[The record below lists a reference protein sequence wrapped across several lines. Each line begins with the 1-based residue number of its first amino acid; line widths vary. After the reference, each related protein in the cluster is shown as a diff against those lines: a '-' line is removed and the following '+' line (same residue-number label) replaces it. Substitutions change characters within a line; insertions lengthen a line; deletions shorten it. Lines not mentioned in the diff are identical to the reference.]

1 MNMKY
6 QNSISRLQRYY
17 QRCAV
22 AISLVICLL
31 LSNINF
37 SMMLTYAKLDDQI
50 SFKVGDNVTAVLEN
64 GVLTLSG
71 DGSTDNFSAETAP
84 FLEYASSIQTLVIEN
99 GITNIGSYLF
109 YGLGNLSGELVLPS
123 SINHFGDYAFSGDS
137 QQNAAHFSLIRNEF
151 LTNEIVQQTPDNQVP
166 EVVPQPDTETNQPVD
181 NTTDMN
187 QPEGDIPSVNDT
199 PTSDNNSDNIGE
211 NEQVPDN
218 SLADETQGNDNSV
231 QNEQTGNESGMEDT
245 PLLAVVGTTSFS
257 MIKNLMNYTLNES
270 DEIQEVPS
278 DSIPPENES
287 ADTNTDEKLDSDVP
301 NETDPIISDQGV
313 DNENGSNSDTP
324 SADSGTTSS
333 DANEP
338 PVDEFPSVDET
349 ISSNSDAA
357 SGSDATNEPVI
368 ENPIYK
374 VETITQQTISDPAN
388 LFYAGQ
394 VGIVVCSDQNESFL
408 TAATMAGYQK
418 ADGIATV
425 IIDDKNERK
434 LPVYE
439 GKITLPLQSEGS
451 ADPYADDMFF
461 IGKFEGWTLSKNT
474 ESAVV
479 YPAGS
484 SLEVTPDSET
494 MLYSTW
500 VIEAKYRLLIKAVRK
515 DDTASYSLIEES
527 SQAPLNV
534 IEGYEYNY
542 QWQIADKNTHEENR
556 VWNNIAGA
564 QSAVYERAVEPDDV
578 SKLFRCVVTVV
589 KQAALLS
596 ESEPIQ
602 LFSEPIAA
610 AVETITVYVDAA
622 NGDDSTGEIN
632 DEQNPYKTLT
642 AAAAQ
647 LTRED
652 ADGTTESNVIV
663 LLSDYKF
670 DAALNANFLD
680 VPVTIKGQTNTI
692 KLIGLYSGD
701 KDLNINNQINLKH
714 NVVFENIT
722 LDDVGH
728 IYGNGNDITCGE
740 NVITVVSPYL
750 YGAENGKIGDKV
762 GNITI
767 KSGNYSRIAA
777 YARSTGNTPVD
788 VKNKSSVITISGGT
802 VTTLISGSANGG
814 IENADVTINI
824 SDTGTVTSLVGG
836 CQGFNN
842 NIAGYSGKTV
852 INVSGGTVTNLYGA
866 GTGRNASVPTF
877 KGDLDINVSGGTV
890 TNLYGAGTLAQVISD
905 STTSL
910 VDVDVSGGH
919 VNNIYAAGIG
929 GDIGQYKYE
938 YGSTTEYIKNPQE
951 LGSITGN
958 VNITVSGTALIG
970 NIYGSGKG
978 FDGYETITNTDQ
990 GFLDIIKGAK
1000 ENAFVKGNVVINI
1013 NGGTITGDV
1022 YGGGE
1027 GINKDAYDKSAR
1039 ITEGSTVKVV
1049 INDGVI
1055 NGNVY
1060 GGGKYANNEGTVS
1073 VTMNGGTVE
1082 KNIYGGGNQGK
1093 LLNKSEV
1100 NIYGGTIHGSVYGGA
1115 LGDSGKLLLINGA
1128 TVNMVDGTIHGNL
1141 YGGSQNSNDGK
1152 TDSKED
1158 LIFVNLVGGTIKGNV
1173 FGGSYKGYVN
1183 GSTHVHIGEDALA
1196 KCAYYTAHLN
1206 EMPELTGKTL
1216 YIEGSAYAGGDF
1228 GGDTIN
1234 YDNITIAGYSHLYID
1249 GNGYFNNGKTMT
1261 ISGGVFGSGASCD
1274 AGGVRLVTLDHFGN
1288 PAIDSNGKIL
1298 DSAST
1303 LTAIQRADQVR
1314 LINSHVRLSGQ
1325 SDVANVN
1332 QTAPYSLNQIGNLGL
1347 KDELINNIYGNSLV
1361 LQDGSTLILDSAAI
1375 EIADLKSMSG
1385 ENIVTD
1391 HTVKNTILL
1400 NSGTVFRVA
1409 YTPKD
1414 RASTVYGN
1422 LYGKTYLLA
1431 GNTAEAYAYAAN
1443 NTDQIQGEFIGFDGK
1458 DLSYESLTDFRYWKI
1473 KGDEASIA
1481 LRNTVLTAQNVQSA
1495 SDGYAVAQGSIELSP
1510 VTKNTSYKISKIT
1523 IPVGLELV
1531 EVAKNKSGEWK
1542 LAGKVESDPTTEQI
1556 AKEQDRIEG
1565 DPLSVFGL
1573 YIGMGEGFSE
1583 AAQATG
1589 SVISNES
1596 AKYDSA
1602 SSIIGNEIPA
1612 RAVTEGNIPEV
1623 EFYLTYKNDAIN
1635 ISKDIGTVIVE
1646 VEQYENDILQDIIKM
1661 NVQIVTKASSMVSE
1675 QTIDLY
1681 ASQDGNYTDELIIPA
1696 GNTMELYLKEVST
1709 SSGSSLVQKAN
1720 ILNPSDFAVTIQP
1733 INGSGWQKLS
1743 QTDPYDIKN
1752 KTAGSSILLGTTD
1765 SRFEASIEIN
1775 LYNARNFISK
1785 TDDVVTLV
1793 LSDGKQTYKVTL
1805 NIHWTES
1812 IVSKTELYS
1821 GKQYNALPA
1830 NTSSAVTQKGAV
1842 TAVFTIRDRCDLD
1855 TLWLDKGSLPIGTK
1869 MTSLLG
1875 YNNEFYT
1882 YTITG
1887 SEVDEKVLL
1896 CEFTKM
1902 WASASKLNGTVE
1914 KNQQLRLILDFDA
1927 AVLSNGTYQISLK
1940 NENGAAP
1947 VGQSLTVK
1955 AEGSPALTVNTT
1967 SESGKYSIQL
1977 THLSDTHFGQD
1988 AGLVLTLDNEN
1999 LPEWLKFSYQDKTYS
2014 PVNGKL
2020 YLPKVSDNTPI
2031 IMDTVDALNFNGN
2044 KIFKADVYAVGF
2056 NAGSSAI
2063 ANLSSSINLTA
2074 VPAYALDVNLSDTQ
2088 KRVVKAKDTLSFD
2101 VTYTLKNVNQAKI
2114 DVKVFKKSDAKYE
2127 KIASWDITGS
2137 TDVTSSG
2144 QGIINITVPENTEKG
2159 TYRILFTL
2167 GNQEV
2172 PYNIIVQ

>member
-17 QRCAV
+17 QRCAI

-50 SFKVGDNVTAVLEN
+50 SFKVGDNVTAILEN

-71 DGSTDNFSAETAP
+71 EGSTDNFSAETAP

-99 GITNIGSYLF
+99 GITTIGSYLF

-151 LTNEIVQQTPDNQVP
+151 LSNEIVQQTPENQVP
-166 EVVPQPDTETNQPVD
+166 EVVPQPDTETNQPED
-181 NTTDMN
+181 KPTDVN
-187 QPEGDIPSVNDT
+187 QPESDLPSVNDT
-199 PTSDNNSDNIGE
+199 PTPDNNSDNVGG

-218 SLADETQGNDNSV
+218 SQTDEIQGNDDSV
-231 QNEQTGNESGMEDT
+231 QNEQTGNESGLEDN
-245 PLLAVVGTTSFS
+245 PLLAVVGTKSFS
-257 MIKNLMNYTLNES
+257 MIKNLMNYTLSES

-278 DSIPPENES
+278 DSIPSENGS
-287 ADTNTDEKLDSDVP
+287 ADTNTDENLDSDVP
-301 NETDPIISDQGV
+301 NEVDPIIPENGV
-313 DNENGSNSDTP
+313 DNENGSETPTTDSSNTTTDTI
-324 SADSGTTSS
+324 
-333 DANEP
+333 EP
-338 PVDEFPSVDET
+338 PVDEYPSVDDT

-357 SGSDATNEPVI
+357 SGSDVTNEPVI
-368 ENPIYK
+368 ENPVYK
-374 VETITQQTISDPAN
+374 VETITQQSISDPAN

-408 TAATMAGYQK
+408 TAAIMAGYQK
-418 ADGIATV
+418 ADGIATI

-451 ADPYADDMFF
+451 SDPYAEDMFF
-461 IGKFEGWTLSKNT
+461 IGKFEGWTKNA
-474 ESAVV
+474 ESTVV

-484 SLEVTPDSET
+484 SLEVTSDSEIK
-494 MLYSTW
+494 LYSTW
-500 VIEAKYRLLIKAVRK
+500 VKESRMHLCVKAVRK
-515 DDTASYSLIEES
+515 DDIASYSLIEES

-534 IEGYEYNY
+534 IEGYEYQY
-542 QWQIADKNTHEENR
+542 QWQIADKNTQEENR
-556 VWNNIAGA
+556 VWNNISGA
-564 QSAVYERAVEPDDV
+564 HSAVYERAVEPDDIT
-578 SKLFRCVVTVV
+578 KLFRCVVTVV
-589 KQAALLS
+589 KQVDLLA

-610 AVETITVYVDAA
+610 AVETITAYVDQ
-622 NGDDSTGEIN
+622 NSGDDSSAEIN
-632 DEQNPYKTLT
+632 NQAKPFKSLT
-642 AAAAQ
+642 AAA
-647 LTRED
+647 TKFTGTD
-652 ADGTTESNVIV
+652 ADAERTTESNIIV

-680 VPVTIKGQTNTI
+680 VPVTIKGQTDTI
-692 KLIGLYSGD
+692 KLSGLYSGD
-701 KDLNINNQINLKH
+701 KDKNINNQINLKK

-722 LDDVGH
+722 LNDVGH

-740 NVITVVSPYL
+740 NVITVVKPYL
-750 YGAENGKIGDKV
+750 YGAENGKIGDEV

-767 KSGNYSRIAA
+767 KSGEYSRIAA
-777 YARSTGNTPVD
+777 YARSTNNTVD
-788 VKNKSSVITISGGT
+788 AAGKKSIITITGGKVDT
-802 VTTLISGSANGG
+802 IVSGSANGG
-814 IENADVTINI
+814 INNADVTINI
-824 SDTGTVTSLVGG
+824 SGTGTVTSLSGG

-842 NIAGYSGKTV
+842 NVADYSGKTV
-852 INVSGGTVTNLYGA
+852 INISGGTVTNLYGA

-877 KGDLDINVSGGTV
+877 KGNLKIKVTGGEV
-890 TNLYGAGTLAQVISD
+890 ENIYGAGTLAQVISD
-905 STTSL
+905 STTTSL
-910 VDVDVSGGH
+910 VDIDVSGGQ

-929 GDIGQYKYE
+929 GDENQYVYK
-938 YGSTTEYIKNPQE
+938 TDDKKVIEYIKNPQE
-951 LGSITGN
+951 LGSLTGN
-958 VNITVSGTALIG
+958 ANITVSGNALVG

-978 FDGYETITNTDQ
+978 FDKYENKDDKSEGYLN
-990 GFLDIIKGAK
+990 IIEGAK

-1039 ITEGSTVKVV
+1039 ITEGSIVEVV
-1049 INDGVI
+1049 INSGVI
-1055 NGNVY
+1055 KGNVY
-1060 GGGKYANNEGTVS
+1060 GGGKFANNEGKAS
-1073 VTMNGGTVE
+1073 VTLNGGTVE

-1100 NIYGGTIHGSVYGGA
+1100 NINGGTVQGSVYGGA
-1115 LGDSGKLLLINGA
+1115 LGDTDKLLLENGS
-1128 TVNMVDGTIHGNL
+1128 TVNMIDGTIHGNL

-1183 GSTHVHIGEDALA
+1183 GSTHVHIGTDALA
-1196 KCAYYTAHLN
+1196 KCAYYTAHPN
-1206 EMPELTGKTL
+1206 EIPQLTGNSL
-1216 YIEGSAYAGGDF
+1216 YIEGSTYAGGDF

-1361 LQDGSTLILDSAAI
+1361 LQDGSTLVLDSAAI
-1375 EIADLKSMSG
+1375 EIADLKSMNG
-1385 ENIVTD
+1385 EKIVTD
-1391 HTVKNTILL
+1391 TTVKNTILL
-1400 NSGTVFRVA
+1400 NSGTVFRIA
-1409 YTPKD
+1409 YTPKGES
-1414 RASTVYGN
+1414 STVYGHLRGN
-1422 LYGKTYLLA
+1422 TYLLA
-1431 GNTAEAYAYAAN
+1431 GNTAEAYVYAAN
-1443 NTDQIQGEFIGFDGK
+1443 NTDQIQGEFIDLNGT

-1481 LRNTVLTAQNVQSA
+1481 LRNTVLTAQNVLSA
-1495 SDGYAVAQGSIELSP
+1495 SDEYAVAQGSIELSP

-1531 EVAKNKSGEWK
+1531 EVAKNKSGDWK
-1542 LAGKVESDPTTEQI
+1542 LAGKVESNPTDEQVTN
-1556 AKEQDRIEG
+1556 EQNRINS

-1573 YIGMGEGFSE
+1573 YIGMGKGFSE

-1596 AKYDSA
+1596 AKYDSV

-1612 RAVTEGNIPEV
+1612 KAVTEGNIPEV
-1623 EFYLTYKNDAIN
+1623 EFYLTYKNNAIT

-1646 VEQYENDILQDIIKM
+1646 VEQYENGILQDIIKM

-1681 ASQDGNYTDELIIPA
+1681 ASQDGRYTGELIIPA
-1696 GNTMELYLKEVST
+1696 GTTMNLDLKQVSA
-1709 SSGSSLVQKAN
+1709 SSGSSLVN
-1720 ILNPSDFAVTIQP
+1720 MGSINNPSDFAVTIQP
-1733 INGSGWQKLS
+1733 INSSGWQSLS
-1743 QTDPYDIKN
+1743 LTTPYDIKN
-1752 KTAGSSILLGTTD
+1752 TGSSVHLGTTD
-1765 SRFEASIEIN
+1765 SRFEAAIEIN
-1775 LYNARNFISK
+1775 LYNKKAFTSK
-1785 TDDVVTLV
+1785 TDDTVTLTF
-1793 LSDGKQTYKVTL
+1793 SDGENQYNVKL
-1805 NIHWTES
+1805 NIHWEKS
-1812 IVSKTELYS
+1812 IVEKTELYK
-1821 GKQYNALPA
+1821 GKQYNGIQTG
-1830 NTSSAVTQKGAV
+1830 NSAVISPNGAV
-1842 TAVFTIRDRCDLD
+1842 TAVFTFNNRGDLN
-1855 TLWLDKGSLPIGTK
+1855 TMWLEKGSLPTGTK
-1869 MTSLLG
+1869 MTLLG

-1882 YTITG
+1882 YTISGNETG
-1887 SEVDEKVLL
+1887 DKILL
-1896 CEFTKM
+1896 SEFTKM
-1902 WASASKLNGTVE
+1902 WSSASKLSGTVE
-1914 KNQQLRLILDFDA
+1914 KDQQLKLILDFDQSPLL
-1927 AVLSNGTYQISLK
+1927 VGSYSIVLK
-1940 NENGAAP
+1940 NKNGAEP
-1947 VGQSLTVK
+1947 DGQGFIVTSALNPSLTINQT
-1955 AEGSPALTVNTT
+1955 AEFN
-1967 SESGKYSIQL
+1967 KYSIQL
-1977 THLSDTHFGQD
+1977 SNISDSRFNNGSGIVLSLNDGIFS
-1988 AGLVLTLDNEN
+1988 
-1999 LPEWLKFSYQDKTYS
+1999 EWLEFDYQGKTYS

-2020 YLPKVSDNTPI
+2020 YLPNLSEGTSI
-2031 IMDTVDALNFNGN
+2031 IMDTTNAPDFYGS
-2044 KIFKADVYAVGF
+2044 KTIKADVYAVGF
-2056 NAGSSAI
+2056 DAGRSAI
-2063 ANLSSSINLTA
+2063 ASLSTSINITA
-2074 VPAYALDVNLSDTQ
+2074 VPAYALDVSLGGAQ
-2088 KRVVKAKDTLSFD
+2088 KRLVKAKDTLTFD
-2101 VTYTLKNVNQAKI
+2101 VSYTLKNVSQAKI
-2114 DVKVFKKSDAKYE
+2114 AIDVLKKSDTGYE
-2127 KIASWDITGS
+2127 TTTGWTITGNTDITM
-2137 TDVTSSG
+2137 SG
-2144 QGIINITVPENTEKG
+2144 NSLISITVPDNTEKG

>member
-17 QRCAV
+17 QRCAI

-99 GITNIGSYLF
+99 GITTIGSYLF

-151 LTNEIVQQTPDNQVP
+151 LSNEIVQQTPENQVP
-166 EVVPQPDTETNQPVD
+166 EVVPQPDTETNQPED
-181 NTTDMN
+181 IPTDVN
-187 QPEGDIPSVNDT
+187 QPESDLPSVNDT
-199 PTSDNNSDNIGE
+199 PTPDNNSDNVGG

-218 SLADETQGNDNSV
+218 SQTDETQGNDDSV
-231 QNEQTGNESGMEDT
+231 QNEQTGNESGLEDN
-245 PLLAVVGTTSFS
+245 PLLAVVGTKSFS
-257 MIKNLMNYTLNES
+257 MIKNLMNYTLSES

-278 DSIPPENES
+278 DSIPSENGS
-287 ADTNTDEKLDSDVP
+287 ADTNTDENLDSDVP
-301 NETDPIISDQGV
+301 NEVDPIIPENGV
-313 DNENGSNSDTP
+313 DNENGSDTP
-324 SADSGTTSS
+324 TTDSSNTTT
-333 DANEP
+333 DTIEP
-338 PVDEFPSVDET
+338 PVDEYPSVDDT

-357 SGSDATNEPVI
+357 SGSDVTNEPVI

-374 VETITQQTISDPAN
+374 VETITQQSISDPAN

-408 TAATMAGYQK
+408 TAAIMAGYQK
-418 ADGIATV
+418 ADGIVNV

-439 GKITLPLQSEGS
+439 GKITLPLQNEGS
-451 ADPYADDMFF
+451 ADPYAEDMFF
-461 IGKFEGWTLSKNT
+461 IGKFEGWTKNVDST
-474 ESAVV
+474 VV

-484 SLEVTPDSET
+484 NLEVTPDSEIS
-494 MLYSTW
+494 LYSTW
-500 VIEAKYRLLIKAVRK
+500 TKEAKYRLCVKAVRK

-527 SQAPLNV
+527 SQAPLNG
-534 IEGYEYNY
+534 IEGYEYQY
-542 QWQIADKNTHEENR
+542 QWQIADKNTQEDNR

-589 KQAALLS
+589 KQVDLLA

-610 AVETITVYVDAA
+610 AVETKTVYVDAA
-622 NGDDSTGEIN
+622 NGNDSSAAIN
-632 DEQNPYKTLT
+632 DQAKPYKTLT
-642 AAAAQ
+642 EAAAQ
-647 LTRED
+647 LTSED

-663 LLSDYKF
+663 LLSDYQF

-701 KDLNINNQINLKH
+701 KDKNVNNQINLKK

-762 GNITI
+762 GKITI
-767 KSGNYSRIAA
+767 ESGNYSRIAA
-777 YARSTGNTPVD
+777 YARSTSNTVD
-788 VKNKSSVITISGGT
+788 AAEKNSIITITGGKVDT
-802 VTTLISGSANGG
+802 IVSGSANGS
-814 IENADVTINI
+814 INNADVTINI
-824 SDTGTVTSLVGG
+824 SGTGTVTSLSGG

-842 NIAGYSGKTV
+842 NVADYSGKTV
-852 INVSGGTVTNLYGA
+852 INISGGTVTNLYGA

-877 KGDLDINVSGGTV
+877 KGNLEIKVTGGEV
-890 TNLYGAGTLAQVISD
+890 ENIYGAGTLAQVISD
-905 STTSL
+905 STTTSL
-910 VDVDVSGGH
+910 VDIDVSGGQ

-929 GDIGQYKYE
+929 GDENQYVYK
-938 YGSTTEYIKNPQE
+938 TDDKKVIEYIKNPKE
-951 LGSITGN
+951 LGSLTGN
-958 VNITVSGTALIG
+958 ANITVSGNALVG
-970 NIYGSGKG
+970 HIYGSGKG
-978 FDGYETITNTDQ
+978 FDKYENNKDKDLSED
-990 GFLDIIKGAK
+990 FKNIIEGAK
-1000 ENAFVKGNVVINI
+1000 ENAFVNGNVVINI

-1027 GINKDAYDKSAR
+1027 GINKDTYDKSAR
-1039 ITEGSTVKVV
+1039 ITEVSTVKVV
-1049 INDGVI
+1049 INDGI
-1055 NGNVY
+1055 IKGNVY
-1060 GGGKYANNEGTVS
+1060 GGGKFANNEGKVS
-1073 VTMNGGTVE
+1073 VTLNNGTVE

-1100 NIYGGTIHGSVYGGA
+1100 NIHGGTIQGSVYGGA
-1115 LGDSGKLLLINGA
+1115 LGDTDKLLLENGS
-1128 TVNMVDGTIHGNL
+1128 TVNMTGGTIHGNL
-1141 YGGSQNSNDGK
+1141 YGGSQNSDDGNK
-1152 TDSKED
+1152 GSKAD

-1183 GSTHVHIGEDALA
+1183 GSTHVHIGEAALA
-1196 KCAYYTAHLN
+1196 KCAYYTDIAHAS
-1206 EMPELTGKTL
+1206 EMPKLTGQSL
-1216 YIEGSAYAGGDF
+1216 FIEGSTYAGGDF

-1234 YDNITIAGYSHLYID
+1234 YDNITIAGFSHLYID
-1249 GNGYFNNGKTMT
+1249 GNGYFDNDGKTMT
-1261 ISGGVFGSGASCD
+1261 ISGGIFGSGASCD
-1274 AGGVRLVTLDHFGN
+1274 AGGVRLVTLDHFGK
-1288 PAIDSNGKIL
+1288 PAIDSTGKIH

-1314 LINSHVRLSGQ
+1314 LINSHVRLTGQ
-1325 SDVANVN
+1325 SDVANEN

-1361 LQDGSTLILDSAAI
+1361 LQDGSTLVLDSAAI

-1385 ENIVTD
+1385 EKIVTD
-1391 HTVKNTILL
+1391 TTVKNTILL

-1409 YTPKD
+1409 YTTKD
-1414 RASTVYGN
+1414 TASTVYGN

-1443 NTDQIQGEFIGFDGK
+1443 NTDQIQGEFIDLNGT

-1481 LRNTVLTAQNVQSA
+1481 LRNTVLTAQNVS
-1495 SDGYAVAQGSIELSP
+1495 SNEEYAVAQGSIELSP
-1510 VTKNTSYKISKIT
+1510 VTQNTSYKISKIT

-1531 EVAKNKSGEWK
+1531 EIAKNKAGEWK
-1542 LAGKVESDPTTEQI
+1542 LAGKVESNPTDVQLANEQN
-1556 AKEQDRIEG
+1556 RIN
-1565 DPLSVFGL
+1565 DNPLSVFGL
-1573 YIGMGEGFSE
+1573 YIGMGKGFSD
-1583 AAQATG
+1583 AAKATG
-1589 SVISNES
+1589 NVISNES
-1596 AKYDSA
+1596 AKYNSA

-1612 RAVTEGNIPEV
+1612 SAVTEGNIPEV
-1623 EFYLTYKNDAIN
+1623 EFYLTFKNNAIT
-1635 ISKDIGTVIVE
+1635 ISKDIGAVVVE
-1646 VEQYENDILQDIIKM
+1646 VEQYENGILQDIIKM
-1661 NVQIVTKASSMVSE
+1661 NIEIVTKANGMPAE
-1675 QTIDLY
+1675 QIIDLY
-1681 ASQDGNYTDELIIPA
+1681 ASQDGRYTGELIIPA
-1696 GNTMELYLKEVST
+1696 GTTMNLDLKQVSA
-1709 SSGSSLVQKAN
+1709 SSGSSLVN
-1720 ILNPSDFAVTIQP
+1720 MGSINNPSDFAVTIQP
-1733 INGSGWQKLS
+1733 INSSGWQSLS
-1743 QTDPYDIKN
+1743 LTEPHDIKN
-1752 KTAGSSILLGTTD
+1752 TGSSVHLGTTD
-1765 SRFEASIEIN
+1765 SRFEAAIEIN
-1775 LYNARNFISK
+1775 LYNKKAFTSK
-1785 TDDVVTLV
+1785 TDDTVTLTF
-1793 LSDGKQTYKVTL
+1793 SDGTNSYNVKL
-1805 NIHWTES
+1805 NIHWVKS
-1812 IVSKTELYS
+1812 IVEKTELYK
-1821 GKQYNALPA
+1821 GKQYNGIQSG
-1830 NTSSAVTQKGAV
+1830 NSAVISPNGAV
-1842 TAVFTIRDRCDLD
+1842 TAVFTFNNRGDLN
-1855 TLWLDKGSLPIGTK
+1855 TMWLEKGSLPTGTK
-1869 MTSLLG
+1869 MTLLG

-1882 YTITG
+1882 YTISGNETDG
-1887 SEVDEKVLL
+1887 KILL
-1896 CEFTKM
+1896 SEFTKM
-1902 WASASKLNGTVE
+1902 WSSASKLSGTVE
-1914 KNQQLRLILDFDA
+1914 KDQQLKLILDFDQSPLL
-1927 AVLSNGTYQISLK
+1927 VGSYSIVLK
-1940 NENGAAP
+1940 NKNGAEP
-1947 VGQSLTVK
+1947 DGQEFIVTSALSPSLTINQT
-1955 AEGSPALTVNTT
+1955 AESN
-1967 SESGKYSIQL
+1967 KYSIQL
-1977 THLSDTHFGQD
+1977 SNISDSRFNKETGI
-1988 AGLVLTLDNEN
+1988 VLTLDNEK

-2020 YLPKVSDNTPI
+2020 YLPNLYEGTSI
-2031 IMDTVDALNFNGN
+2031 IMDTTNAPDFYGS
-2044 KIFKADVYAVGF
+2044 KTIKADVYAIGLD
-2056 NAGSSAI
+2056 ASSSAI
-2063 ANLSSSINLTA
+2063 ASLSTSINITA
-2074 VPAYALDVNLSDTQ
+2074 VPAYALDVSLGGAQ
-2088 KRVVKAKDTLSFD
+2088 ERLVKAKDTLTFD
-2101 VTYTLKNVNQAKI
+2101 VSYTLKNVSQAKI
-2114 DVKVFKKSDAKYE
+2114 AIDVLKKSDTGYKETAN
-2127 KIASWDITGS
+2127 WNITGS
-2137 TDVTSSG
+2137 TDITTG
-2144 QGIINITVPENTEKG
+2144 GTGTIQITVPDNTEKG

>member
-99 GITNIGSYLF
+99 GITSIGSYLF

-151 LTNEIVQQTPDNQVP
+151 LSNEIVQQTPDNQVP
-166 EVVPQPDTETNQPVD
+166 EVVPQPDTETNQPED
-181 NTTDMN
+181 KPTDVN
-187 QPEGDIPSVNDT
+187 QPESDLPSVNDT
-199 PTSDNNSDNIGE
+199 PTPDNNSDNVGG

-218 SLADETQGNDNSV
+218 SQTDEIQGNDDSV
-231 QNEQTGNESGMEDT
+231 QNEQTGNESGLEDN
-245 PLLAVVGTTSFS
+245 PLLAVVGTKSFS
-257 MIKNLMNYTLNES
+257 MIKNLMNYTLSES

-278 DSIPPENES
+278 DSIPSENGS
-287 ADTNTDEKLDSDVP
+287 ADTNTDENLDSDVP
-301 NETDPIISDQGV
+301 NEVDPIIPENNV
-313 DNENGSNSDTP
+313 DNENDNNSETP
-324 SADSGTTSS
+324 DKDSGNTST
-333 DANEP
+333 DTVEP
-338 PVDEFPSVDET
+338 PVDEYPSVDDT

-357 SGSDATNEPVI
+357 SGSDVTNEPVI

-374 VETITQQTISDPAN
+374 VETITQQSISDPAN

-408 TAATMAGYQK
+408 TAAIMAGYQK
-418 ADGIATV
+418 ADGIATI

-451 ADPYADDMFF
+451 SDPYAEDMFF
-461 IGKFEGWTLSKNT
+461 IGKFEGWTKNA
-474 ESAVV
+474 ESTVV

-484 SLEVTPDSET
+484 SLEVTSDSEIK
-494 MLYSTW
+494 LYSTW
-500 VIEAKYRLLIKAVRK
+500 VKESRMHLYVKAVRK
-515 DDTASYSLIEES
+515 DDIASYSLIEES

-534 IEGYEYNY
+534 IEGYEYQY
-542 QWQIADKNTHEENR
+542 QWQIADKNTQEENR

-564 QSAVYERAVEPDDV
+564 QSAVYVRTVENDDV
-578 SKLFRCVVTVV
+578 TKLFRCVVTVV
-589 KQAALLS
+589 KQVNLLV
-596 ESEPIQ
+596 ETEPIQ

-622 NGDDSTGEIN
+622 NGNDSTGKIN

-642 AAAAQ
+642 EAAAQ
-647 LTRED
+647 LTSED
-652 ADGTTESNVIV
+652 AGGTTESNIIV
-663 LLSDYKF
+663 LLSNYKF
-670 DAALNANFLD
+670 DAALNTNFISI
-680 VPVTIKGQTNTI
+680 PVTIMAQTNTI
-692 KLIGLYSGD
+692 NLTGLNEP
-701 KDLNINNQINLKH
+701 NIEQNQISLKQ
-714 NVVFENIT
+714 NIVFKNIT
-722 LDDVGH
+722 LNYIGH
-728 IYGNGNDITCGE
+728 IYGNGNDIILGE
-740 NVITVVSPYL
+740 NTKTNGALYL
-750 YGAENGKIGDKV
+750 YGAANSGVGEKV
-762 GNITI
+762 GHITI
-767 KSGNYSRIAA
+767 ESGTVSRIAA
-777 YARSTGNTPVD
+777 YARSTGSSQMD
-788 VKNKSSVITISGGT
+788 VNYKESVITISGGS
-802 VTTLISGSANGG
+802 VSEIISGSASGG
-814 IENADVTINI
+814 IAKANVIINI
-824 SDTGTVTSLVGG
+824 RGTGHVTNLVGG

-842 NIAGYSGKTV
+842 NDANYSGKTV
-852 INVSGGTVTNLYGA
+852 INISGGTVTNLYGA
-866 GTGRNASVPTF
+866 GTGRNISVPTF
-877 KGDLDINVSGGTV
+877 KGNLDINVTGGKV
-890 TNLYGAGTLAQVISD
+890 ENIYGAGTLAQVISD
-905 STTSL
+905 ATISQ
-910 VDVDVSGGH
+910 VDIDVRGGQ

-929 GDIGQYKYE
+929 GDVNLYKYE
-938 YGSTTEYIKNPQE
+938 NEYIKNPKE
-951 LGSITGN
+951 LGSLTGN
-958 VNITVSGTALIG
+958 VNITVLENAIVG

-978 FDGYETITNTDQ
+978 FDDYETITNTDQ
-990 GFLDIIKGAK
+990 GFLDIIEGAK

-1022 YGGGE
+1022 YGGGK
-1027 GINKDAYDKSAR
+1027 GIDKIGYEKSAR
-1039 ITEGSTVKVV
+1039 ITEGSTVKVN
-1049 INDGVI
+1049 INGGTI
-1055 NGNVY
+1055 KGNVY
-1060 GGGKYANNEGTVS
+1060 GGGMYANNEGIVS
-1073 VTMNGGTVE
+1073 VTLNGGTVE

-1100 NIYGGTIHGSVYGGA
+1100 YIHGGTVQGSVYGGA
-1115 LGDSGKLLLINGA
+1115 CGENDKFLLEKGSTVNITGGNINGN
-1128 TVNMVDGTIHGNL
+1128 V
-1141 YGGSQNSNDGK
+1141 YGGSQNSDDGVANNI
-1152 TDSKED
+1152 ED

-1183 GSTHVHIGEDALA
+1183 GSTHVHIGEAALA
-1196 KCAYYTAHLN
+1196 KCAYYSDSNHGS
-1206 EMPELTGKTL
+1206 EMPLLTGQSL
-1216 YIEGSAYAGGDF
+1216 FIEGSTYAGGDF
-1228 GGDTIN
+1228 GGDTVN

-1249 GNGYFNNGKTMT
+1249 GNGYFNNDKTMT

-1288 PAIDSNGKIL
+1288 PAIDSTGKIL

-1314 LINSHVRLSGQ
+1314 LINSHVRLTGQ
-1325 SDVANVN
+1325 SDVANAN

-1347 KDELINNIYGNSLV
+1347 KGELIDNIYGNSLV
-1361 LQDGSTLILDSAAI
+1361 LQDGSTLVLDSAAI

-1385 ENIVTD
+1385 EHIVTD
-1391 HTVKNTILL
+1391 STVKNTILL

-1409 YTPKD
+1409 YTTKD
-1414 RASTVYGN
+1414 TTSTVYGN

-1443 NTDQIQGEFIGFDGK
+1443 NTDQIQGEFIDLNGTN
-1458 DLSYESLTDFRYWKI
+1458 LSYESLTDFRYWKI

-1481 LRNTVLTAQNVQSA
+1481 LRNTVLTAQNDS
-1495 SDGYAVAQGSIELSP
+1495 SNEEYAVAQGSIELSP
-1510 VTKNTSYKISKIT
+1510 VTQNTSYKISKIT

-1531 EVAKNKSGEWK
+1531 EIAKNKAREWK
-1542 LAGKVESDPTTEQI
+1542 LAGKVESNPTDVQLENEQN
-1556 AKEQDRIEG
+1556 RINS

-1612 RAVTEGNIPEV
+1612 GAVSVGNIPEV
-1623 EFYLTYKNDAIN
+1623 EFYLTYRNNAIT

-1646 VEQYENDILQDIIKM
+1646 VEQYENGILQDIIKM
-1661 NVQIVTKASSMVSE
+1661 NIEIVTKANGMPAE

-1681 ASQDGNYTDELIIPA
+1681 ASQDGTYTGELIIPA
-1696 GNTMELYLKEVST
+1696 GNTMKLYLKEVSA

-1720 ILNPSDFAVTIQP
+1720 ISKPSDFAVTIQP
-1733 INGSGWQKLS
+1733 INGSGWQNLS

-1775 LYNARNFISK
+1775 LYNAPDFISK

-1793 LSDGKQTYKVTL
+1793 LSDGTQTYKVTL
-1805 NIHWTES
+1805 NIHWTDS

-1821 GKQYNALPA
+1821 GKQYNTLPTS
-1830 NTSSAVTQKGAV
+1830 TSSAVTQKGAV

-1855 TLWLDKGSLPIGTK
+1855 TLWLDKGSLPAGTK
-1869 MTSLLG
+1869 MTLLG

-1882 YTITG
+1882 YTITE
-1887 SEVDEKVLL
+1887 SEVDGKVLL
-1896 CEFTKM
+1896 SEFTKM
-1902 WASASKLNGTVE
+1902 WSSASKLSGTVE
-1914 KNQQLRLILDFDA
+1914 KNQQLKLILDFDA
-1927 AVLSNGTYQISLK
+1927 AALSNGTYQISLK

-1947 VGQSLTVK
+1947 VGQSFIVK
-1955 AEGSPALTVNTT
+1955 AEESPVLTLNTT

-1977 THLSDTHFGQD
+1977 TGLSDTHFGKG
-1988 AGLVLTLDNEN
+1988 AGMVLSLDNEN
-1999 LPEWLKFSYQDKTYS
+1999 LPEWLIFSYQDKTYS

-2020 YLPKVSDNTPI
+2020 YLQNLSEGTSI
-2031 IMDTVDALNFNGN
+2031 IMDTTNAPDFYGN
-2044 KIFKADVYAVGF
+2044 KTIHADVYAIGLD
-2056 NAGSSAI
+2056 ASSSAI
-2063 ANLSSSINLTA
+2063 ASLSSSINITA
-2074 VPAYALDVNLSDTQ
+2074 VPAYALDVSLGGAQ
-2088 KRVVKAKDTLSFD
+2088 ERLVKAKDTLTFD
-2101 VTYTLKNVNQAKI
+2101 VSYTLKNVSQAKI
-2114 DVKVFKKSDAKYE
+2114 AVDVLKKSDTGYE
-2127 KIASWDITGS
+2127 KTADWNITGS
-2137 TDVTSSG
+2137 TDITISG
-2144 QGIINITVPENTEKG
+2144 TGTIQITVPDNTEKG

>member
-17 QRCAV
+17 QRCAI

-84 FLEYASSIQTLVIEN
+84 FLEYASSIQALVIEN
-99 GITNIGSYLF
+99 GITTIGSYLF

-151 LTNEIVQQTPDNQVP
+151 LSNEIVQQTPENQVP
-166 EVVPQPDTETNQPVD
+166 EVVPQPDTETNQPED
-181 NTTDMN
+181 KPTDMN
-187 QPEGDIPSVNDT
+187 QPESDLPSVNDT
-199 PTSDNNSDNIGE
+199 PISDNNSDNVGE

-218 SLADETQGNDNSV
+218 SQTDETQGNDDSV
-231 QNEQTGNESGMEDT
+231 QNEQTGNESGIEDN

-270 DEIQEVPS
+270 DEVQDVPS
-278 DSIPPENES
+278 DSIPPENEP
-287 ADTNTDEKLDSDVP
+287 ADTNSDEMLDSDVP
-301 NETDPIISDQGV
+301 NEEDPIIPDQSV
-313 DNENGSNSDTP
+313 DNENGSNGDTP
-324 SADSGTTSS
+324 TTDSGTTSS

-338 PVDEFPSVDET
+338 PVDVLPSVDET

-357 SGSDATNEPVI
+357 SGSDVTNEPVI

-374 VETITQQTISDPAN
+374 VETITQQSISDSTN

-394 VGIVVCSDQNESFL
+394 VGIVVCSNQNESFL

-451 ADPYADDMFF
+451 ADPYAEDMFF

-484 SLEVTPDSET
+484 SLEVTPDSKI

-500 VIEAKYRLLIKAVRK
+500 VKEAKYRLLIKAVRK

-534 IEGYEYNY
+534 IEGYEYQY
-542 QWQIADKNTHEENR
+542 QWQIADKNTKEENR

-578 SKLFRCVVTVV
+578 SKLFRCIVTVV

-596 ESEPIQ
+596 EDEPIQ

-622 NGDDSTGEIN
+622 NGNDSTGKIN
-632 DEQNPYKTLT
+632 DELNPYKTLT
-642 AAAAQ
+642 KAAAQ

-670 DAALNANFLD
+670 DAALNTNFISI
-680 VPVTIKGQTNTI
+680 PVTIMAQTNTI
-692 KLIGLYSGD
+692 KLTGLNEP
-701 KDLNINNQINLKH
+701 NIEQNQISLKQ
-714 NVVFENIT
+714 NIVFKNIT
-722 LDDVGH
+722 LNYIGH
-728 IYGNGNDITCGE
+728 IYGNGNDIILGE
-740 NVITVVSPYL
+740 NTKTNGALYL
-750 YGAENGKIGDKV
+750 YGAANSGVGEKV
-762 GNITI
+762 GHITI
-767 KSGNYSRIAA
+767 ESGTVSRIAA
-777 YARSTGNTPVD
+777 YARSTGSSQMD
-788 VKNKSSVITISGGT
+788 VNYKKSVITISGGS
-802 VTTLISGSANGG
+802 VSEIISGSASGG
-814 IENADVTINI
+814 IAKANVIINI
-824 SDTGTVTSLVGG
+824 SGTGHVTNLVGG

-842 NIAGYSGKTV
+842 NDANYSGETV
-852 INVSGGTVTNLYGA
+852 INISDGTVTNLYGA
-866 GTGRNASVPTF
+866 GTGRNISVPTF
-877 KGDLDINVSGGTV
+877 KGNLDINVTGGKV
-890 TNLYGAGTLAQVISD
+890 ENIYGAGTLAQVISD
-905 STTSL
+905 DATISQ
-910 VDVDVSGGH
+910 VDIDVRGGQ
-919 VNNIYAAGIG
+919 VNNIYIAGIG
-929 GDIGQYKYE
+929 GDANLYKYE
-938 YGSTTEYIKNPQE
+938 NEYIKNPKE
-951 LGSITGN
+951 LGSLTGN
-958 VNITVSGTALIG
+958 VNITVLENAIVG

-990 GFLDIIKGAK
+990 GFLDIIEGAK

-1022 YGGGE
+1022 YGGGK
-1027 GINKDAYDKSAR
+1027 GIDKIGYEKSAR
-1039 ITEGSTVKVV
+1039 ITEGSTVKVN
-1049 INDGVI
+1049 INGGTI
-1055 NGNVY
+1055 KGNVY
-1060 GGGKYANNEGTVS
+1060 GGGMYANNEGIVS
-1073 VTMNGGTVE
+1073 VTLNGGTVE

-1100 NIYGGTIHGSVYGGA
+1100 YIHGGTVQGSVYGGA
-1115 LGDSGKLLLINGA
+1115 CGENDKFLLEKGSTVNITGGNINGN
-1128 TVNMVDGTIHGNL
+1128 V
-1141 YGGSQNSNDGK
+1141 YGGSQNSDDGLDGN
-1152 TDSKED
+1152 TGSKAD

-1183 GSTHVHIGEDALA
+1183 GSTHVHIGEAALA
-1196 KCAYYTAHLN
+1196 KCAYYTDIAHAS
-1206 EMPELTGKTL
+1206 EMPNLTGKSL
-1216 YIEGSAYAGGDF
+1216 YIEGSTYAGGDF

-1249 GNGYFNNGKTMT
+1249 GNGYFDNNGKTMT

-1314 LINSHVRLSGQ
+1314 LINSHVRLTGQ
-1325 SDVANVN
+1325 SDVANTN

-1347 KDELINNIYGNSLV
+1347 KGELIDNIYGNSLV
-1361 LQDGSTLILDSAAI
+1361 LQDGSTLVLDSAAI
-1375 EIADLKSMSG
+1375 EIAALKSMSD
-1385 ENIVTD
+1385 ETVVTNGM
-1391 HTVKNTILL
+1391 VKNTILL
-1400 NSGTVFRVA
+1400 NSGTVFRIA

-1414 RASTVYGN
+1414 APASTMYGN
-1422 LYGKTYLLA
+1422 IYGKTYLLA

-1443 NTDQIQGEFIGFDGK
+1443 NTDQIQGEFIDLNGT

-1481 LRNTVLTAQNVQSA
+1481 LRNTVLTAQKVSPT

-1510 VTKNTSYKISKIT
+1510 VTQNTSYKISKIT

-1531 EVAKNKSGEWK
+1531 EAAKNKSGDWK
-1542 LAGKVESDPTTEQI
+1542 LAGKVESNPTDEQVTN
-1556 AKEQDRIEG
+1556 EQNRINS

-1596 AKYDSA
+1596 VKYDSA
-1602 SSIIGNEIPA
+1602 SSIIGNVIPTK
-1612 RAVTEGNIPEV
+1612 AVNDGNIPEV

-1646 VEQYENDILQDIIKM
+1646 VEQYENGILQDIIVM
-1661 NVQIVTKASSMVSE
+1661 NVEIVTKANGMPAE

-1681 ASQDGNYTDELIIPA
+1681 ASQDGRYTGELIIPA
-1696 GNTMELYLKEVST
+1696 GTTMNLDLIQVSP
-1709 SSGSSLVQKAN
+1709 SSGSSLVNTGSINK
-1720 ILNPSDFAVTIQP
+1720 PSDFAVTIQP
-1733 INGSGWQKLS
+1733 INSSGWQSLS
-1743 QTDPYDIKN
+1743 LTEPHDIKN
-1752 KTAGSSILLGTTD
+1752 TGSLVHLGTTD

-1775 LYNARNFISK
+1775 LYNNKAFTSK
-1785 TDDVVTLV
+1785 TDDTVTLTF
-1793 LSDGKQTYKVTL
+1793 SDGKDSYNVKL
-1805 NIHWTES
+1805 NIHWIKS
-1812 IVSKTELYS
+1812 IVEKTELYK
-1821 GKQYNALPA
+1821 GKQYNAVQT
-1830 NTSSAVTQKGAV
+1830 NTLSEISPNGAV
-1842 TAVFTIRDRCDLD
+1842 TAVFTFNDRGNLN
-1855 TLWLDKGSLPIGTK
+1855 TMWLDKGNLPEGTK
-1869 MTSLLG
+1869 MTLLG

-1882 YTITG
+1882 YTISG
-1887 SEVDEKVLL
+1887 SETDGKILL
-1896 CEFTKM
+1896 SEFTKM
-1902 WASASKLNGTVE
+1902 WSSASKLYGTVE
-1914 KNQQLRLILDFDA
+1914 KDQQIKLIFDFDA
-1927 AVLSNGTYQISLK
+1927 ATLSNGTYQISLK

-1947 VGQSLTVK
+1947 VGQSFTVK
-1955 AEGSPALTVNTT
+1955 AEESPVLTMNTT
-1967 SESGKYSIQL
+1967 SETGKYSIKL
-1977 THLSDTHFGQD
+1977 TGLNDTHFGKD

-1999 LPEWLKFSYQDKTYS
+1999 LPEWLKFSYQDKIYS

-2020 YLPKVSDNTPI
+2020 YLPKVSDNTSI
-2031 IMDTVDALNFNGN
+2031 IMDTVDALDFNGN
-2044 KIFKADVYAVGF
+2044 KTFKADVYAVGF
-2056 NAGSSAI
+2056 DASNSAI
-2063 ANLSSSINLTA
+2063 TSLSSSIHITA
-2074 VPAYALDVNLSDTQ
+2074 VPAYALDVNLSNTQ
-2088 KRVVKAKDTLSFD
+2088 RVVKAKDTLSFN

-2114 DVKVFKKSDAKYE
+2114 DVNVFKKSDAGYE
-2127 KIASWDITGS
+2127 STANWDITGN
-2137 TDVTSSG
+2137 TDITSSG
-2144 QGIINITVPENTEKG
+2144 NSLTSITVPENTEKG